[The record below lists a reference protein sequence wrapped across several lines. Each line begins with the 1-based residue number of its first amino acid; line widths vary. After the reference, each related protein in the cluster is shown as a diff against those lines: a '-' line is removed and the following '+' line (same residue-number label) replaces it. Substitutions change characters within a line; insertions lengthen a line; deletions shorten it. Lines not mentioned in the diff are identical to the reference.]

1 MKRTVDEILVDVDGL
16 SDELRGYYES
26 ILKKHKLDEA
36 DKVVFAY
43 RNEIQ
48 ANDGQLSN
56 ERIRYYLGMF
66 AYYFYEL
73 NAKLG
78 GHAMRRDVAELIHET
93 NASSE
98 FLNPT
103 LSIDSVVVKTR
114 EDKLAASK
122 LNTLD
127 ENKVKILYKVVS
139 VAVEARIKAFG
150 KLMDSLNT
158 MSAMNMSEA
167 KLGGK

>member
-1 MKRTVDEILVDVDGL
+1 MAKTVDEVMVDVSAL
-16 SDELRGYYES
+16 SDELQEYYYS

-36 DKVVFAY
+36 DKVVSSY
-43 RNEIQ
+43 REEVK

-56 ERIRYYLGMF
+56 DRIRYYLGMF
-66 AYYFYEL
+66 SYYFYEL

-78 GHAMRRDVAELIHET
+78 GHAMRRDIAELLQDST
-93 NASSE
+93 ASME
-98 FLNPT
+98 YLMPT
-103 LSIDSVVVKTR
+103 LTVGDAVVKTR

-122 LNTLD
+122 MNTI
-127 ENKVKILYKVVS
+127 EESKVKILYKVVS

-150 KLMDSLNT
+150 KLMDSLTT